1 MASSVAG
8 YSTREVAELLDLAP
22 RQVRRLARSGL
33 VRPERGP
40 GNAYRFSFRDLVLL
54 RTAADLRRAG
64 VPSRRVRRAL
74 HDLKEELPEDR
85 PLSALRIGAEGGRVV
100 VREGGTV
107 WSPGSD
113 QVQLDFESPDPA
125 AASEEAGAGAP
136 EATRAPEAA
145 RAPGAPAGDGPS
157 AERWFE
163 RGTELEATDR
173 AAARGAYRRALEL
186 DPGHADARVNLGSLL
201 LEDGRAEAA
210 VREYRQALEADPD
223 HALAAFDLGV
233 ALEELERPTEA
244 AEAYRKALELDP
256 GLADAHFNL
265 AGVLERAGDRGGA
278 LRHLRAYRELRPAG
292 EG

>member
-1 MASSVAG
+1 MTGSVAG

-54 RTAADLRRAG
+54 RTAAELRRAG

-74 HDLKEELPEDR
+74 NDLKEELPEDR

-100 VREGGTV
+100 VRDGDTV
-107 WSPGSD
+107 WSPGSG
-113 QVQLDFESPDPA
+113 QVQLDFEAPDSEPA
-125 AASEEAGAGAP
+125 S
-136 EATRAPEAA
+136 
-145 RAPGAPAGDGPS
+145 APAGSGSEVGSDPEAVVPAPGSPAAEAPS
-157 AERWFE
+157 AAVWFE
-163 RGTELEATDR
+163 RGCDLEASDR
-173 AAARGAYRRALEL
+173 VAARDAYERALGL
-186 DPGHADARVNLGSLL
+186 DPIHADARVNLGNLL
-201 LEDGRAEAA
+201 LEDGRLEAA
-210 VREYRQALEADPD
+210 VREYRRALDADPG

-244 AEAYRKALELDP
+244 AEAYRRALELDP

-278 LRHLRAYRELRPAG
+278 LRHLREYRELGPAD

>member
-1 MASSVAG
+1 MASSVVG

-22 RQVRRLARSGL
+22 REVRRLARSGL

-54 RTAADLRRAG
+54 RTAAELHRAG

-74 HDLKEELPEDR
+74 HDLQEELPEDR
-85 PLSALRIGAEGGRVV
+85 PLSALRIAAEGGRVV
-100 VREGGTV
+100 VRDGETV
-107 WSPGSD
+107 WSPGSG
-113 QVQLDFESPDPA
+113 QVQLDFDAPDREVG
-125 AASEEAGAGAP
+125 SEAGAASVP
-136 EATRAPEAA
+136 EVARGPEVA
-145 RAPGAPAGDGPS
+145 RDPGALAGEGPS

-163 RGTELEATDR
+163 RGSELEASDR
-173 AAARGAYRRALEL
+173 AAARDAYRRALEL
-186 DPGHADARVNLGSLL
+186 DPAHADARVNLGNLL

-210 VREYRQALEADPD
+210 VREYRQALEADPG

-233 ALEELERPTEA
+233 ALEELERAAEA

-265 AGVLERAGDRGGA
+265 AGVLERTGDRGGA